1 MKNLHSNINEN
12 NNQNLSQHQKK
23 YSFDDIS
30 KDIIVYTY
38 MDFCQLKTGNKFG
51 DMALNAI
58 NQKRT
63 ATIISN
69 EIMHFGIFE
78 KKEFKKIIND
88 VNDKMKKKDIKIIQ
102 RQKVF
107 SSINLNV
114 FQWNYFNLF
123 VNKKFKR
130 GEKITIESS
139 EYDRI
144 FVIKEGLFE
153 ITIKKNNL
161 EFVELIKELGGNI
174 SNTIKEEE
182 LKYGI
187 KIKIK

>member
-1 MKNLHSNINEN
+1 
-12 NNQNLSQHQKK
+12 
-23 YSFDDIS
+23 
-30 KDIIVYTY
+30 

-88 VNDKMKKKDIKIIQ
+88 VNDKMKKKDIRIIQ
-102 RQKVF
+102 SQKVF
-107 SSINLNV
+107 SSININV

-123 VNKKFKR
+123 VNKKFIR
-130 GEKITIESS
+130 GEKITIEGS

-144 FVIKEGLFE
+144 LVIKEGLFE
-153 ITIKKNNL
+153 ISIKKNNL

-174 SNTIKEEE
+174 INTIKEED
-182 LKYGI
+182 LKYG
-187 KIKIK
+187 KIKYQIKLNY